1 MRIGCVY
8 SIENY
13 CSIDKPL
20 RSPMEIPFGISII
33 ATVLKVAKHDVD
45 LLVISPV
52 TPLRKILEDYIKEKK
67 PQLFCLSAVSS
78 QFPPIERVAALVKEI
93 DPSIFVILGGHHA
106 FLAPDQAIEC
116 PNLDALCVSE
126 GDSAVVQLASQ
137 LGEGEWPSGIPNLWI
152 RHPETRE
159 IEKNPTARFNEELD
173 TIPHVDR
180 TLWEAWIA
188 NPHEE
193 ASVLVGR
200 GCPY

>member
-1 MRIGCVY
+1 MV
-8 SIENY
+8 
-13 CSIDKPL
+13 
-20 RSPMEIPFGISII
+20 
-33 ATVLKVAKHDVD
+33 
-45 LLVISPV
+45 
-52 TPLRKILEDYIKEKK
+52 
-67 PQLFCLSAVSS
+67 
-78 QFPPIERVAALVKEI
+78 
-93 DPSIFVILGGHHA
+93 LGGHHA
-106 FLAPDQAIEC
+106 SLAPDQAIEC